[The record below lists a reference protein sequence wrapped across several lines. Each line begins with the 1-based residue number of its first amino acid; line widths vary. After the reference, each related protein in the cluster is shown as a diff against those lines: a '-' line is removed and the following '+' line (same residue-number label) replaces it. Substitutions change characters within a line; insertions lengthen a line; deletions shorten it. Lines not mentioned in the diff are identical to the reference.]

1 MAETRSF
8 EAGNYRYIRGPFQYS
23 AGVAADPGYAIVRMR
38 FRRPVSLADGF
49 AVIEESLG
57 AHDRPLTA
65 FCACELRS
73 PAPFTEQ
80 GFIDF
85 NRAYVGTLEKW
96 GIYEDEENP
105 VARSNVCPADNPP
118 SEPGFH
124 AFSFTVPVESQRPS
138 FIIAG
143 SAEAA
148 EGPGSYAE
156 RIIRPGETSADAMA
170 EKARFVLSTL
180 EARMRD
186 LAETDGDI
194 YLPNPEPSGPVEYVL
209 ICMEPSR
216 GSWAR
221 TEEEARSRIE
231 AGFRNFLSSIEDFI
245 LHFCIRQ
252 YLCKPAEGYHITDL
266 SKGAMLV
273 KQAGVARAQR
283 YDRWYALL
291 EEELNLVATP
301 TTRIFAVGKSVA
313 DHLERR
319 AFDRPFA
326 GLIHYSGRAA
336 GARNAGISGHLDRF
350 EAFRSTVSLE
360 RILATAEEVL
370 TASAAPT
377 ELRDETLARLARSQL
392 STSRKKLIFNYKL
405 VFETMGS

>member
-1 MAETRSF
+1 MTETRSF

-23 AGVAADPGYAIVRMR
+23 AGVAAEPGYAIVRMR

-57 AHDRPLTA
+57 AQDRPLTA

-124 AFSFTVPVESQRPS
+124 AFSFTVPVASQRPS

-180 EARMRD
+180 EGRMRD
-186 LAETDGDI
+186 LGVGWPEVTATQAYTVHPIHSFLADEIVARGAADHGLTWHYARPPVDGLD
-194 YLPNPEPSGPVEYVL
+194 YE
-209 ICMEPSR
+209 MDTR
-216 GSWAR
+216 
-221 TEEEARSRIE
+221 
-231 AGFRNFLSSIEDFI
+231 
-245 LHFCIRQ
+245 
-252 YLCKPAEGYHITDL
+252 
-266 SKGAMLV
+266 
-273 KQAGVARAQR
+273 GVAS
-283 YDRWYALL
+283 
-291 EEELNLVATP
+291 EGV
-301 TTRIFAVGKSVA
+301 V
-313 DHLERR
+313 
-319 AFDRPFA
+319 
-326 GLIHYSGRAA
+326 
-336 GARNAGISGHLDRF
+336 
-350 EAFRSTVSLE
+350 
-360 RILATAEEVL
+360 
-370 TASAAPT
+370 
-377 ELRDETLARLARSQL
+377 
-392 STSRKKLIFNYKL
+392 
-405 VFETMGS
+405 